1 VTAALNLEPRAR
13 AFVEALAASGLPPAY
28 TVTPEEARR
37 RVKALRLPR
46 EPRAMLDVSDHL
58 APAPQGGVPVRVYR
72 PSDDAAAAILY
83 FHGGGW
89 VTGGVEES
97 DLFARELAAETGC
110 VVVSVGYRLAPE
122 APYPAAIEDADAA
135 LDWLAG
141 DLPIV
146 VMGDSAGGNIAT
158 VLAARARDRGGP
170 SIAAQVLA
178 YPVTDAGMATESYRH
193 FADGPLL
200 SAKLLGWY
208 WDHYLPDT
216 AARAHPHASPLAGA
230 LDGLP
235 PAFVL
240 TAENDP
246 LRDEGE
252 AYATALAAADVP
264 VRALRYDGQI
274 HGFLTLVGQFDG
286 GARAMADIAA
296 FLRETLH
303 LPGAE

>member
-1 VTAALNLEPRAR
+1 MSEALNLEPRAQ

-28 TVTPEEARR
+28 MVTPDEARR
-37 RVKALRLPR
+37 RVRALRAVR
-46 EPRAMLDVSDHL
+46 EPRTLYDVSDHR
-58 APAPQGGVPVRVYR
+58 APAAQGDVPVRVYR
-72 PSDDAAAAILY
+72 PSANPAAAILY

-89 VTGGVEES
+89 VTGGIEES
-97 DLFARELAAETGC
+97 DLFARELAVETC
-110 VVVSVGYRLAPE
+110 CLVASVGYRLAPE

-135 LDWLAG
+135 LEWLDG
-141 DLPIV
+141 DLPNV

-170 SIAAQVLA
+170 AIAAQILA
-178 YPVTDAGMATESYRH
+178 YPVTDAGMDTESYRR

-200 SAKLLGWY
+200 SAKLLDWY
-208 WDHYLPDT
+208 WRQYLPD
-216 AARAHPHASPLAGA
+216 AEARRHPHASPLAGA
-230 LDGLP
+230 LTGLP

-252 AYATALAAADVP
+252 AYAAALG
-264 VRALRYDGQI
+264 RAGVATRAQRYDGQI
-274 HGFLTLVGQFDG
+274 HGFLTLIGQFDG

-296 FLRETLH
+296 FLRETLDP
-303 LPGAE
+303 PGAK